1 MDSEVA
7 RIIESEFYQKMFF
20 DYEEEV
26 TSNDGDI
33 WLKSLD
39 PLELLKHRWLLK
51 KYDKPPMMMLI
62 QSHSVDIGTEVGFR
76 LQGILVDMKLPPVH
90 VLEKNIHGI
99 GQYVTITGLDQ
110 VVFMK
115 NLMDIYALHDIY
127 AKPLKDGV
135 VDISHGDAVAISELV
150 DPLGLLGK
158 CNNQLI
164 YTRSNVVNYYKRSMS
179 TDGRNTEYEEIDP
192 AVFHLGHIVELQ
204 VAFYLRL
211 SNAKGRW
218 FSNPTLC
225 SISVIDTSI
234 DQALLKIKM
243 GKGDYH
249 KPNII
254 PPRGLKRVSGIRTID
269 DKQTEL
275 ARREMH
281 KMALDRMAS
290 DSELECTSTSMEVDS
305 SSKTPRAEYERMEI
319 APNYLMMDRV
329 SAYPN
334 KYMNDNMNNQFRYL
348 PTIRIIVTMVH
359 NYVFME

>member
-1 MDSEVA
+1 
-7 RIIESEFYQKMFF
+7 MFF

-33 WLKSLD
+33 WLKFLD
-39 PLELLKHRWLLK
+39 PLELLKHGWLLK
-51 KYDKPPMMMLI
+51 EYDKPPMMMLI
-62 QSHSVDIGTEVGFR
+62 QSRGVDIGTEVGFR

-90 VLEKNIHGI
+90 VLEKNICGMH
-99 GQYVTITGLDQ
+99 QYVTITGLDQ
-110 VVFMK
+110 VVFKK
-115 NLMDIYALHDIY
+115 NLMAISALHDIY
-127 AKPLKDGV
+127 AKWLKDGV
-135 VDISHGDAVAISELV
+135 VDMWMASTYQDYPAISFTSQYLSPRSHGDAVAISELV

-158 CNNQLI
+158 CDDQLI

-179 TDGRNTEYEEIDP
+179 TDGWNTEYEEIDP
-192 AVFHLGHIVELQ
+192 AIFRLGHIVELQ
-204 VAFYLRL
+204 VAFYLHP
-211 SNAKGRW
+211 SNAKGQW
-218 FSNPTLC
+218 FFNPTLR

-254 PPRGLKRVSGIRTID
+254 PPHGLKRVSGIRTID

-281 KMALDRMAS
+281 KMALDRMVS

-305 SSKTPRAEYERMEI
+305 SSKAPRAR
-319 APNYLMMDRV
+319 
-329 SAYPN
+329 
-334 KYMNDNMNNQFRYL
+334 
-348 PTIRIIVTMVH
+348 
-359 NYVFME
+359 